1 MKSTKSLLAFLLAI
15 LTLSSVSCGSESSP
29 DAETTPMSNNNTET
43 TSTTDQYGRTIIPHG
58 IPADLDFGGLEL
70 NCLVRET
77 PQYAIDF
84 GVEASNGDVVNDAVY
99 NRNVKVEEE
108 LGVRLNV
115 IYAAGTNTM
124 TSESVGDQLRQSVM
138 AGDASYDIC
147 GFYQFYGAGLALDG
161 LLMNVNGLKYLDF
174 SKPWWNQDF
183 ADELTYKNQLYYMV
197 GSMNLSRIS
206 SLMGV
211 FFNQTKVTDYHH
223 NYDFLYNDV
232 YDGKWTLDRFSEL
245 VKDVYTDLNGS
256 GKADEGDFYGLSVVE
271 DSQGPWTA
279 ALGIKLCSKDDN
291 GVPQLSFYNE
301 RTATAYGKLYALFK
315 NTNGVYFGAKGFDP
329 GLAFANGQCLFTIR
343 ELNVAETHLRDMKD
357 GYGLLPMPKYD
368 ESQEN
373 YYNAAHDES
382 NLVGISS
389 NCEKLDAACAALE
402 LLNYYSYLDV
412 IPTYYEVAMKAKYLA
427 DSDSANMF
435 DLILDGVKV
444 DFGEVNTLTISGG
457 KYTMEGAFSVQLRN
471 LIRLGKEEIGSNYAK
486 YENIYK
492 AGLAQ
497 VLAKYDELAK

>member
-43 TSTTDQYGRTIIPHG
+43 TSTTDQYGRMIIPHG

-84 GVEASNGDVVNDAVY
+84 GVEASSGDVVNDAVY

-108 LGVRLNV
+108 PGVRLNV

-206 SLMGV
+206 SV
-211 FFNQTKVTDYHH
+211 
-223 NYDFLYNDV
+223 
-232 YDGKWTLDRFSEL
+232 
-245 VKDVYTDLNGS
+245 
-256 GKADEGDFYGLSVVE
+256 
-271 DSQGPWTA
+271 
-279 ALGIKLCSKDDN
+279 
-291 GVPQLSFYNE
+291 
-301 RTATAYGKLYALFK
+301 
-315 NTNGVYFGAKGFDP
+315 
-329 GLAFANGQCLFTIR
+329 
-343 ELNVAETHLRDMKD
+343 
-357 GYGLLPMPKYD
+357 
-368 ESQEN
+368 
-373 YYNAAHDES
+373 
-382 NLVGISS
+382 
-389 NCEKLDAACAALE
+389 
-402 LLNYYSYLDV
+402 
-412 IPTYYEVAMKAKYLA
+412 
-427 DSDSANMF
+427 
-435 DLILDGVKV
+435 
-444 DFGEVNTLTISGG
+444 
-457 KYTMEGAFSVQLRN
+457 
-471 LIRLGKEEIGSNYAK
+471 
-486 YENIYK
+486 
-492 AGLAQ
+492 
-497 VLAKYDELAK
+497 